1 MNMDGQQKFRL
12 RRMLFIALLGMIVIA
27 IVLAIMRRGE
37 WIIPEEAKQRH
48 NPLQS
53 SARVIEA
60 ARPLYTEN
68 CERCHGATGKGNG
81 PESARQYPAPS
92 DLTDTQRMNAQT
104 DGAIFY
110 QISEGR
116 RPMPSFTRR
125 LTEEQRWQLVLLI
138 RSLSSPAASVS
149 VQ

>member
-1 MNMDGQQKFRL
+1 MNMDAQQKFRL

-27 IVLAIMRRGE
+27 IVLAVMRRGE
-37 WIIPEEAKQRH
+37 WIVPEEARQRQ

-53 SARVIEA
+53 SAQVIEA
-60 ARPLYTEN
+60 ARPLYTEK
-68 CERCHGATGKGNG
+68 CERCHGVTGKGNG

-92 DLTDTQRMNAQT
+92 DLTDAKRMKSLT

-116 RPMPSFTRR
+116 RPMPSFKAR
-125 LTEEQRWQLVLLI
+125 LTEDQRWQLVLLL
-138 RSLSSPAASVS
+138 RSFSPPSASGS
-149 VQ
+149 VE

>member
-1 MNMDGQQKFRL
+1 MNMDAHRKFKL
-12 RRMLFIALLGMIVIA
+12 RRMVFIALLGMIVIA
-27 IVLAIMRRGE
+27 IVLAVMRPGE
-37 WIIPEEAKQRH
+37 WIIPDEARQRQ

-53 SARVIEA
+53 SPKVLEA

-92 DLTDTQRMNAQT
+92 DLTDAKRMNALT

-116 RPMPSFTRR
+116 RPMPSFKRR
-125 LTEEQRWQLVLLI
+125 MTEDQRWQLVQLL
-138 RSLSSPAASVS
+138 RSFAPPPASANVK
-149 VQ
+149 

>member
-1 MNMDGQQKFRL
+1 MDAPQKFKL
-12 RRMLFIALLGMIVIA
+12 RRMVFIALLGMIVIA
-27 IVLAIMRRGE
+27 IVLAVMRRGE
-37 WIIPEEAKQRH
+37 WIIPEEAKQRQ

-53 SARVIEA
+53 SPQVIEA

-68 CERCHGATGKGNG
+68 CERCHGVTGKGNG

-92 DLTDTQRMNAQT
+92 DLTDAKRMNALT

-116 RPMPSFTRR
+116 RPMPSFKKRM
-125 LTEEQRWQLVLLI
+125 TEDQRWQLVLFI
-138 RSLSSPAASVS
+138 RSFSSPSASRS
-149 VQ
+149 AN

>member
-1 MNMDGQQKFRL
+1 MDPQQKFKL
-12 RRMLFIALLGMIVIA
+12 RRMLFIALLGMIVVA
-27 IVLAIMRRGE
+27 ILLAIMRRGD
-37 WIIPEEAKQRH
+37 WIVPEEAKQRQ
-48 NPLQS
+48 NPMQS
-53 SARVIEA
+53 STQVLAA

-92 DLTDTQRMNAQT
+92 DLTDAKRMNTLT

-116 RPMPSFTRR
+116 RPMPSFKRR
-125 LTEEQRWQLVLLI
+125 LTEAQRWQLVLLL
-138 RSLSSPAASVS
+138 RSFSSTPASANVK
-149 VQ
+149 

>member
-1 MNMDGQQKFRL
+1 MNLDAQRKFKL

-27 IVLAIMRRGE
+27 ILLAVMRRGE
-37 WIIPEEAKQRH
+37 WIIPDEDKQRK
-48 NPLQS
+48 NPLQPS
-53 SARVIEA
+53 PKVIEA

-92 DLTDTQRMNAQT
+92 DLTDATRMSALT

-116 RPMPSFTRR
+116 RPMPSFKRR
-125 LTEEQRWQLVLLI
+125 MTEDQRWQLVLLL
-138 RSLSSPAASVS
+138 RSFAPPPASAN
-149 VQ
+149 QK

>member
-1 MNMDGQQKFRL
+1 MNLDAQQKFRL

-27 IVLAIMRRGE
+27 IVLAVMRRGE
-37 WIIPEEAKQRH
+37 WIIPEEAKQLQ

-53 SARVIEA
+53 SAQAIEA

-68 CERCHGATGKGNG
+68 CQRCHGVTGKGNG

-92 DLTDTQRMNAQT
+92 DLTDTQRMNALT
-104 DGAIFY
+104 DGAVFY

-116 RPMPSFTRR
+116 RPMPSFKRR
-125 LTEEQRWQLVLLI
+125 MTEDQRWQLVQLI
-138 RSLSSPAASVS
+138 RSFAKAPK
-149 VQ
+149 

>member
-1 MNMDGQQKFRL
+1 MNMDAQQKFRL

-27 IVLAIMRRGE
+27 IALAVMRRGE
-37 WIIPEEAKQRH
+37 WIIPDEARQRQ

-53 SARVIEA
+53 SAHVLEA

-68 CERCHGATGKGNG
+68 CERCHGVTGKGNG
-81 PESARQYPAPS
+81 PESARQYPSPS
-92 DLTDTQRMNAQT
+92 DLTDTQRMNALT

-116 RPMPSFTRR
+116 RPMPSFKRR
-125 LTEEQRWQLVLLI
+125 MTEDQRWQLVQLI
-138 RSLSSPAASVS
+138 RSFAKAPK
-149 VQ
+149 

>member
-1 MNMDGQQKFRL
+1 MDAQQKFKL
-12 RRMLFIALLGMIVIA
+12 RRTVFIALLGMIVIA
-27 IVLAIMRRGE
+27 IVLAVMRRGE
-37 WIIPEEAKQRH
+37 WIIPEEAKQRQ

-53 SARVIEA
+53 SPQVIEA

-68 CERCHGATGKGNG
+68 CERCHGVTGKGNG

-92 DLTDTQRMNAQT
+92 DLTDAKRMNALT

-116 RPMPSFTRR
+116 RPMPSFKKRM
-125 LTEEQRWQLVLLI
+125 TEDQRWQLVLFI
-138 RSLSSPAASVS
+138 RSFSSSSASRS
-149 VQ
+149 VN

>member
-1 MNMDGQQKFRL
+1 MNMDAQQKFRL

-27 IVLAIMRRGE
+27 FLLALMRRGE
-37 WIIPEEAKQRH
+37 WIIPDEARQRQ

-53 SARVIEA
+53 SSQVLEA
-60 ARPLYTEN
+60 ARPLYTGN

-92 DLTDTQRMNAQT
+92 DLTDTQRMNALT

-116 RPMPSFTRR
+116 RPMPNFKKRM
-125 LTEEQRWQLVLLI
+125 TEDQRWQLVLLL
-138 RSLSSPAASVS
+138 RSLAAPANGTAK
-149 VQ
+149 

>member
-1 MNMDGQQKFRL
+1 MNMDAQQKFRL

-27 IVLAIMRRGE
+27 IMLAVMRRGE
-37 WIIPEEAKQRH
+37 WNIPEEAKQRQ

-53 SARVIEA
+53 SAQVLEA

-68 CERCHGATGKGNG
+68 CERCHGLTGKGNG
-81 PESARQYPAPS
+81 PESARQYPSPS
-92 DLTDTQRMNAQT
+92 DLTDARRMNALT

-116 RPMPSFTRR
+116 RPMPSFKRR
-125 LTEEQRWQLVLLI
+125 MTEDQRWQLVLLT
-138 RSLSSPAASVS
+138 RSFAASANGTTK
-149 VQ
+149 

>member
-1 MNMDGQQKFRL
+1 MDVQQKFKL
-12 RRMLFIALLGMIVIA
+12 RRAVFIALLGMIVIA
-27 IVLAIMRRGE
+27 FVLAVMRRGE
-37 WIIPEEAKQRH
+37 WIIPEEAQQRQ

-53 SARVIEA
+53 SPQVIEA
-60 ARPLYTEN
+60 ARPLYSEN

-92 DLTDTQRMNAQT
+92 DLTDAKLTNSLT

-116 RPMPSFTRR
+116 RPMPSFKKRM
-125 LTEEQRWQLVLLI
+125 TEEQRWQLVLFI
-138 RSLSSPAASVS
+138 RSFSSPSASGS
-149 VQ
+149 VK